1 MQPSRKKRK
10 KCSSKVKVLDD
21 EELEMI
27 HSYYQEH
34 NKSNSDNMEENKE
47 NVKSLKV
54 ICKEKLESMSR
65 RSRSNRVYVKHVMPI
80 QNTISYTEYKG
91 KTYRQKRKFLEENS
105 RQVLAHYQKETT
117 KKLKQNANDDEI
129 NQHDNDT
136 LAYEM
141 WKSSVRRSFNPKKVQ
156 NTLKIPQIPQ
166 IDSAEIA
173 EIDKMP
179 EHRAVVL

>member
-1 MQPSRKKRK
+1 MPVPPAKKRK
-10 KCSSKVKVLDD
+10 KVKKLLDD

-27 HSYYQEH
+27 HSYYQEY
-34 NKSNSDNMEENKE
+34 NKSNSDNMEEKE
-47 NVKSLKV
+47 EKVKSLKV

-65 RSRSNRVYVKHVMPI
+65 GNRVYVKNVMPI
-80 QNTISYTEYKG
+80 ENTISYTEYKG
-91 KTYRQKRKFLEENS
+91 KSSGQKRKFLEENS

-117 KKLKQNANDDEI
+117 KKLKQNANQAEI

-136 LAYEM
+136 LSYDM

-156 NTLKIPQIPQ
+156 NTFKIPQ
-166 IDSAEIA
+166 IDSAKIA

-179 EHRAVVL
+179 EQKAVLL